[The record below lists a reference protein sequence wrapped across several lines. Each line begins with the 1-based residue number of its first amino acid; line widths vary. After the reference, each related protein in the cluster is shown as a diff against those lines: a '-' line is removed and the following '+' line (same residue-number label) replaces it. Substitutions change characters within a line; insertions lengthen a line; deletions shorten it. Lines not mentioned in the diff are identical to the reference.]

1 MYILYIY
8 IYIYVYV
15 CILKYKKAMQ
25 VMCSITHILIEKII
39 FILQQLFQYVTHT
52 IKVVVKFINIYIY
65 SRIRECF
72 LI

>member
-1 MYILYIY
+1 
-8 IYIYVYV
+8 
-15 CILKYKKAMQ
+15 
-25 VMCSITHILIEKII
+25 MCSITHILIEKII